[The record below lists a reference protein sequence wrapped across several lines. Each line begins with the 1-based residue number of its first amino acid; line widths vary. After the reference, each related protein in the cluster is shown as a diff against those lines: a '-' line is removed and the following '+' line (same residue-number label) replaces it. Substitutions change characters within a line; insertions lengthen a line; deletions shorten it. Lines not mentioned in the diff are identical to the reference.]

1 MLHLARLSN
10 FVDWF
15 IADHTRP
22 GCNEHRRQR
31 MFLISHLCGP
41 FLGHPITAFLYVSDP
56 SPWPHVHVLGASITL
71 FWLFPLLVKFLP
83 KYYTALALFSVQNL
97 IFAILWGSYNYGG
110 ASSPF
115 LMWLLVVPLLAFFY
129 MGSNK
134 TTRISVLVQIAAG
147 LSVFYLVYLWEGK
160 FPSHIPIENMVGV
173 GVISALSAALYVL
186 LMASYYAQ
194 IVDSQ
199 SELLREVERHE
210 STLKKLIDAKE
221 DAERANGAKSEFL
234 AKMSHELRTPLN
246 AVIGY
251 SEILLEDAE
260 LDGRG
265 EQIADLLKI
274 SAAGKHLLSMVNDIL
289 DISKI
294 EAGKMDLYL
303 QEINLDKLIDEVE
316 INSRPLAAKNT
327 NSFVIERGSGP
338 LGTAYLD
345 ATKLRQAILN
355 LVSNATKFTHN
366 GEIILRLRRDPVPGG
381 DWIEIAVLDTGVG
394 ISLDQQAALFS
405 KFTQANARIASKFGG
420 TGLGLSLSR
429 NLCQLMGGDITVESQ
444 LGKGSRFTIRVPAG
458 AEPKAL
464 DGPIE
469 LSSDEQDELVAMA
482 QGDVSAYKRGYA
494 GLSTNPSSTSTE
506 SKKRILIVDDDPA
519 FLELAERLLIKE
531 GFNVL
536 CTDNPK
542 GVLQLARTSR
552 PDVVLLD
559 ILMPDFDGWSVL
571 QVLKQDPVTAGFP
584 VLILSVVDEK
594 KRALDAGA
602 YGIIAKPIDRAVLL
616 KAVFDACS
624 SSASSIEQPA
634 GAAKRGSR
642 PERVK
647 RVAIGNA

>member
-1 MLHLARLSN
+1 MLDLSRLSG

-15 IADHTRP
+15 IADDVRS
-22 GCNEHRRQR
+22 GSNELRRRR
-31 MFLISHLCGP
+31 MFLISHLVGP
-41 FLGHPITAFLYVSDP
+41 FLGHPITLFLYVRDP
-56 SPWPHVHVLGASITL
+56 HPWPHVHILGASITL
-71 FWLFPLLVKFLP
+71 FWLFPLLIKFLP
-83 KYYTALALFSVQNL
+83 KYYTVFALLSVQNL
-97 IFAILWGSYNYGG
+97 IFAILWGSYHYGG

-134 TTRISVLVQIAAG
+134 TTRIGVVLQIAVSLG
-147 LSVFYLVYLWEGK
+147 CFYLAYLWDEK
-160 FPSHIPIENMVGV
+160 FPSNIPIESMVGV
-173 GVISALSAALYVL
+173 GVISALSASLYVFM
-186 LMASYYAQ
+186 MASYYAQ

-199 SELLREVERHE
+199 SELLREVARHE
-210 STLKKLIDAKE
+210 GTLKKLTDAKE
-221 DAERANGAKSEFL
+221 EAERANGAKSEFL

-303 QEINLDKLIDEVE
+303 EDIDLNKLIDEVE

-327 NSFVIERGSGP
+327 NTLVIDRGSIP
-338 LGTAYLD
+338 LGLVHLD
-345 ATKLRQAILN
+345 STKLRQAILN

-366 GEIILRLRRDPVPGG
+366 GEITLRIRRDPLPGG

-394 ISLDQQAALFS
+394 ISRDQQDALFS
-405 KFTQANARIASKFGG
+405 KFTQANAKIASKFGG

-444 LGKGSRFTIRVPAG
+444 LNKGSCFTIRLPAHAKPQD
-458 AEPKAL
+458 AET
-464 DGPIE
+464 
-469 LSSDEQDELVAMA
+469 VAA
-482 QGDVSAYKRGYA
+482 DNYDDIVARTHDNGIGRKKPRADIATPAVAHA
-494 GLSTNPSSTSTE
+494 E
-506 SKKRILIVDDDPA
+506 AKKRVLIVDDDPG

-531 GFNVL
+531 GYNVL
-536 CTDNPK
+536 STDNPK
-542 GVLQLARTSR
+542 GALQLARVAK

-559 ILMPDFDGWSVL
+559 ILMPDFDGWAVL
-571 QVLKQDPVTAGFP
+571 QALKQDPVTTTVP
-584 VLILSVVDEK
+584 VLILSIVDEK
-594 KRALDAGA
+594 KRARDAGA
-602 YGIIAKPIDRAVLL
+602 HAMLAKPIDRTALL
-616 KAVFDACS
+616 KAVADACYANRFQK
-624 SSASSIEQPA
+624 SATPVQ
-634 GAAKRGSR
+634 AAA
-642 PERVK
+642 
-647 RVAIGNA
+647 VA